1 MDVNATTQT
10 LINVLVIVVI
20 PTLTKAAVDYMRLKI
35 QGTRIEQAGQ
45 IVLDAVDQTNQT
57 FADKLRES
65 GDFTKEN
72 QKKALEMSVKAAL
85 ERMND
90 RTIELLEK
98 EFNGAE
104 AWIIS
109 KIEAACKTNNENK
122 NFIELK

>member
-57 FADKLRES
+57 FAAKLRES

-72 QKKALEMSVKAAL
+72 QKKALEMSLKAAL

-104 AWIIS
+104 SWIIS
-109 KIEAACKTNNENK
+109 KIEAACKANNENK
-122 NFIELK
+122 NFFELK

>member
-57 FADKLRES
+57 FADQLRKDGTFTGKRRFHERKPEES
-65 GDFTKEN
+65 PGNVGEGGTGKD
-72 QKKALEMSVKAAL
+72 
-85 ERMND
+85 ERSHD
-90 RTIELLEK
+90 
-98 EFNGAE
+98 
-104 AWIIS
+104 
-109 KIEAACKTNNENK
+109 
-122 NFIELK
+122 

>member
-72 QKKALEMSVKAAL
+72 QKKALEMSLKAAL

-104 AWIIS
+104 SWIIS
-109 KIEAACKTNNENK
+109 KIEAAWADATRKPAGN
-122 NFIELK
+122 

>member
-109 KIEAACKTNNENK
+109 KIEAACKANNENK
-122 NFIELK
+122 SFLELK

>member
-65 GDFTKEN
+65 GDFSKEN
-72 QKKALEMSVKAAL
+72 QKKALEMSLKAAL

-109 KIEAACKTNNENK
+109 KIEAACKANNESK

>member
-45 IVLDAVDQTNQT
+45 IVLDAVDQINQT

-72 QKKALEMSVKAAL
+72 QKKALEMSLKAAL

-104 AWIIS
+104 SWIIS
-109 KIEAACKTNNENK
+109 KIEAACKVNNENK

>member
-35 QGTRIEQAGQ
+35 QGTMIEQAGQ

-57 FADKLRES
+57 FADQLRES

-72 QKKALEMSVKAAL
+72 QKIALEKSLKAAL

-104 AWIIS
+104 AWIVS
-109 KIEAACKTNNENK
+109 KIEAACKANNENK
-122 NFIELK
+122 NFLELK

>member
-1 MDVNATTQT
+1 MDVNAATQT

-20 PTLTKAAVDYMRLKI
+20 PTLTKSAVDYMRLKI

-45 IVLDAVDQTNQT
+45 IVLDAIDQTNQT

-65 GDFTKEN
+65 GDFSKEN
-72 QKKALEMSVKAAL
+72 QKKALEMSLKAAL

-109 KIEAACKTNNENK
+109 KIEAACKANNESK

>member
-10 LINVLVIVVI
+10 LIDVLVIVVI
-20 PTLTKAAVDYMRLKI
+20 PALTKAAVDYMRLKI

-45 IVLDAVDQTNQT
+45 IVLDAVEQTNQI

-98 EFNGAE
+98 EFNSAE

-109 KIEAACKTNNENK
+109 KIEAACKANNENK
-122 NFIELK
+122 NFFELK

>member
-57 FADKLRES
+57 FADRLRES

-98 EFNGAE
+98 EFNDAE

-122 NFIELK
+122 SF

>member
-65 GDFTKEN
+65 GDFSKEN
-72 QKKALEMSVKAAL
+72 QKKALEMSLKAAL
-85 ERMND
+85 ERMNV

-109 KIEAACKTNNENK
+109 KIEAACKANNESK

>member
-72 QKKALEMSVKAAL
+72 QKKALEMSLKAAL

-90 RTIELLEK
+90 RTIKLLEK
-98 EFNGAE
+98 KFNGADS
-104 AWIIS
+104 WIIS
-109 KIEAACKTNNENK
+109 KIEAACKANNENK

>member
-72 QKKALEMSVKAAL
+72 QKKALEMSLKAAL

-90 RTIELLEK
+90 RTIELL
-98 EFNGAE
+98 
-104 AWIIS
+104 
-109 KIEAACKTNNENK
+109 
-122 NFIELK
+122 

>member
-1 MDVNATTQT
+1 MDVNATTQA

-65 GDFTKEN
+65 GDFSKEN
-72 QKKALEMSVKAAL
+72 QKKALEMSLKAAL

-109 KIEAACKTNNENK
+109 RIEAACKANNESK

>member
-109 KIEAACKTNNENK
+109 KIEAACKANNENK
-122 NFIELK
+122 SF

>member
-109 KIEAACKTNNENK
+109 KIEAACKANNENK
-122 NFIELK
+122 NFLN

>member
-20 PTLTKAAVDYMRLKI
+20 PTLTKAAVDYLRLKI

-45 IVLDAVDQTNQT
+45 IVLDAVDQTNQI

-72 QKKALEMSVKAAL
+72 QKKALEMSAKAAL

-98 EFNGAE
+98 EFNSAE
-104 AWIIS
+104 VWIIS
-109 KIEAACKTNNENK
+109 KIEAACKANNENK
-122 NFIELK
+122 HFFELK

>member
-45 IVLDAVDQTNQT
+45 IVLDAVEQTNQT

-72 QKKALEMSVKAAL
+72 QKKALEMSLKAAL

-109 KIEAACKTNNENK
+109 KIEAACKANNENK

>member
-104 AWIIS
+104 SWIIS
-109 KIEAACKTNNENK
+109 KIEAACKSNNEK
-122 NFIELK
+122 RNFFELK

>member
-72 QKKALEMSVKAAL
+72 QKKALEMSLKAAL

-104 AWIIS
+104 SWIIS
-109 KIEAACKTNNENK
+109 KIEAVCKSNNENK
-122 NFIELK
+122 NFFELK

>member
-72 QKKALEMSVKAAL
+72 QKKALEMSLKAAL

-104 AWIIS
+104 SWIIS
-109 KIEAACKTNNENK
+109 NIEAARKTNNENK

>member
-72 QKKALEMSVKAAL
+72 QKKALEMSLKAAL

-109 KIEAACKTNNENK
+109 KIEAACKANNESK

>member
-72 QKKALEMSVKAAL
+72 QKKALEMSLKAAL

-109 KIEAACKTNNENK
+109 KIEAACKANNENK

>member
-72 QKKALEMSVKAAL
+72 QKKALEMSLKAAL

-109 KIEAACKTNNENK
+109 KIEAACKANNENK
-122 NFIELK
+122 NFLELK

>member
-72 QKKALEMSVKAAL
+72 QKKALEMSLKAAL

-104 AWIIS
+104 SWIIS
-109 KIEAACKTNNENK
+109 KIEAACKSNNENK
-122 NFIELK
+122 IFFELK